1 MEKLKSTKNFLC
13 IIIAIIIIV
22 GVIIGKV
29 KGFNI
34 ELLYQ
39 NRESI
44 VISNNTSLDKSKLK
58 EIAKGVLG
66 DKKFIVQEIERFG
79 NYMEIISS
87 SISEEEKQNLVTKI
101 NEEMGLELVA
111 DNVGINKIPATRIR
125 DILKPYVLPGIV
137 SIVIVLVY
145 FAIVYN
151 KIGLSKLLLKAILI
165 PVIAEVTYYSIIAI
179 TRIPFGR
186 VVNAIALGVY
196 VLTIGALTIY
206 FQKSKENL
214 TEGEVK

>member
-39 NRESI
+39 NRESVI
-44 VISNNTSLDKSKLK
+44 ISNNTSLDKSKLE

-79 NYMEIISS
+79 NYVEIISS

-137 SIVIVLVY
+137 SIVVVLVY
-145 FAIVYN
+145 FAIVYH

-179 TRIPFGR
+179 TRVPFGR